1 MKQLPVRMGV
11 GPEEL
16 FDMVQGENIS
26 PMIQQM
32 QMFVNPQTGAFDK
45 TALLNFLKTID
56 DDNIANYPADQQAQL
71 LQGRQFWMF
80 WEKNIKRQRLEQ
92 KYTTLLSKAVSANK
106 LDAKDAFDGSAV
118 SSDIVYAM
126 QSYASIPDSTIQ
138 VSKSD
143 IEKLYNQRK
152 ELFKQK
158 EGKVIK
164 YIAVD
169 IRPSKEDYDKA
180 SAEIESLKSEL
191 ATSEKVADLVTEIL
205 KYLIMDVFLYKR
217 MHLDPEMKQFVK
229 NCKCV

>member
-1 MKQLPVRMGV
+1 MGV

-152 ELFKQK
+152 DVYKRQRRRN
-158 EGKVIK
+158 
-164 YIAVD
+164 AVD
-169 IRPSKEDYDKA
+169 NHA
-180 SAEIESLKSEL
+180 
-191 ATSEKVADLVTEIL
+191 
-205 KYLIMDVFLYKR
+205 
-217 MHLDPEMKQFVK
+217 
-229 NCKCV
+229 